1 MILRTLSPRGSGSRT
16 AATVALGAVG
26 LLLASGCAPQGGDD
40 RGISISTG
48 AIGDI
53 TKNFNPFSPNVLQPT
68 LGAIYEPLFFY
79 NNIAVGEPEPML
91 GTEYAWNDAATE
103 LTIQVR
109 EDVSWSDGEALTA
122 DDVAFTFDLIAATP
136 EINTIGYSGEAEA
149 VDDRT
154 VVVTFDEPS
163 LPIGPELIGRTAIV
177 PEHIWSEFDDV
188 ANFVN
193 EEPVGTGPFT
203 LGTFTPQSY
212 VLEKNGSYWQAG
224 KPALETLR
232 YVSFASGDAAT
243 TAMANGQLDWNT
255 GLVPDFSD
263 EVEANPTLNQINTP
277 INQTAWIAC
286 ADAAL
291 GCTGPQTDPA
301 VRLAISL
308 GLDRQ
313 EIIDIAFEGLG
324 GEVSPAMLLP
334 ERDADLIAP
343 DLEATTAPTADPARA
358 AEVLEQA
365 GWAPGADGVYEKDGQ
380 RLSLT
385 VQMPQEWTSYV
396 TAVEVASQQL
406 RDIGI
411 DLRPEALP
419 GAQWNENRFSGAFSF
434 TMDGVYQGPSA
445 DPYYIYANYYTT
457 AATAPVGEQAPT
469 SYARYSDPEVDALV
483 DRARVEVDPE
493 RRRELYFDIQRIIS
507 ASMPYIPVLV
517 VPTVTYYNTDDATGW
532 PTEDDLYAFP
542 AAWSIW
548 NLGVVAANL
557 QPAGE

>member
-1 MILRTLSPRGSGSRT
+1 MILRTPWSRG
-16 AATVALGAVG
+16 AAPLAVG
-26 LLLASGCAPQGGDD
+26 AIALLLVSGCAPQSGDD

-79 NNIAVGEPEPML
+79 NNLAVGEPQPML
-91 GTEYAWNDAATE
+91 GTEYTWNDEATE
-103 LTIQVR
+103 LTIEVR
-109 EDVSWSDGEALTA
+109 DGVTWSDGEALTA
-122 DDVAFTFDLIAATP
+122 EDVAFTFDLIAETP
-136 EINTIGYSGEAEA
+136 EINTIGYTGSAEA
-149 VDDRT
+149 IDDDT

-177 PEHIWSEFDDV
+177 PEHLWTGFDDV

-203 LGTFTPQSY
+203 LATFTPQSY
-212 VLEKNGSYWQAG
+212 VLQKNTVYWQED

-243 TAMANGQLDWNT
+243 TAMVNGQLDWNT
-255 GLVPDFSD
+255 GLVPDFAD
-263 EVEANPTLNQINTP
+263 EVESNPTLNQINTP

-286 ADAAL
+286 ADDSL
-291 GCTGPQTDPA
+291 GCSGPQTDPA

-324 GEVSPAMLLP
+324 GAVSPAMLLP
-334 ERDADLIAP
+334 ERDADYIAP
-343 DLEATTAPTADPARA
+343 DLEDTTSPAADPAA
-358 AEVLEQA
+358 AAAVLQEA
-365 GWAPGADGVYEKDGQ
+365 GWAPGADGIYEKDGE
-380 RLSLT
+380 RLSVT
-385 VQMPQEWTSYV
+385 VQVPQEWTSYV

-406 RDIGI
+406 ADIGI
-411 DLRPEALP
+411 DLKPEALP
-419 GAQWNENRFSGAFSF
+419 GAQWNENRFSGEFSF

-469 SYARYSDPEVDALV
+469 SYARYTDPAVDALV
-483 DRARVEVDPE
+483 DQARVEVDPE
-493 RRRELYFDIQRIIS
+493 RRRELYFEIQRIIA

-557 QPAGE
+557 QPVGE